1 MSFIIPTVSG
11 WSNFWG
17 NTSNAYQP
25 RFARS
30 STERM
35 LSLRL
40 ATKGNRTIRA
50 VMRALNGAAPGANA
64 TAQYARVQ
72 AGSPLTQQNGG
83 ARVVETRVDYNAN
96 TTSNDQS
103 TINARIY
110 DQLFNAAPATYP
122 VNLGGNVNARR
133 APL

>member
-1 MSFIIPTVSG
+1 MSFTIPTVSG

-17 NTSNAYQP
+17 NTPNAYQP

-35 LSLRL
+35 LSLQL

-72 AGSPLTQQNGG
+72 AGAPLTQQNGG
-83 ARVVETRVDYNAN
+83 LRVVETRVDYNAN
-96 TTSNDQS
+96 TTAADQAV
-103 TINARIY
+103 INARIY

-122 VNLGGNVNARR
+122 VNLGGDVDRRR